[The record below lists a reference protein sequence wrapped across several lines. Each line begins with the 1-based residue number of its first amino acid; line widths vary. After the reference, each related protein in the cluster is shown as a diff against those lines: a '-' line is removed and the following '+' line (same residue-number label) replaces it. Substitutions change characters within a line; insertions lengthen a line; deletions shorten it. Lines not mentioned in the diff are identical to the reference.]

1 MPFLSN
7 PFRAR
12 GVAFSCPR
20 RHNAASAARVI
31 PSSRGEGLYFHVGS
45 MRTFKVFVLL
55 GWIEKK
61 RRKKVREKKK
71 GRKKLGEM
79 VQMVDC
85 NLVSR

>member
-61 RRKKVREKKK
+61 RKKK
-71 GRKKLGEM
+71 KESKGKKERKEGR
-79 VQMVDC
+79 
-85 NLVSR
+85 NLERWFKWWTVI

>member
-71 GRKKLGEM
+71 GRKEETWRDGSNAGL
-79 VQMVDC
+79 
-85 NLVSR
+85 